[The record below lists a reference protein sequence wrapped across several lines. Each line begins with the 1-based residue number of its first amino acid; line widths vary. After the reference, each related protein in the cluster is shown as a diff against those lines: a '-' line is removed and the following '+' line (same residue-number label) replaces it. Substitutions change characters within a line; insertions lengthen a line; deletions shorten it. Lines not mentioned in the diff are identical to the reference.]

1 MKKSSLLFILFIMVT
16 LISAAC
22 GGGSDSTNDAEVT
35 SSEETESTETTELEY
50 EPEDIDP
57 DTDVCEVCGMAIAD
71 DEHATQ
77 IVLENER
84 SLKYDDIGDMFVW
97 IEENGED
104 DVGAKFVRDF
114 NSLEWIQLED
124 ASFVYDEE
132 ISTPMGFGV
141 ISFQDSDEAEEY
153 IDENEV
159 GELLSVDDLYNH
171 EWEMDHDHG
180 DHDHG
185 DHAHDNEQAFHTEGF
200 DMSFTELENI
210 STEEETELEVNMTM
224 DDEALEDLSVRYEI
238 WEEDDEDN
246 TDWVDVTEDEPG
258 RYVADYIFEDVGTY
272 HIQIHALNDDLHEH
286 LVYEVSVEEG

>member
-1 MKKSSLLFILFIMVT
+1 MKKSSLLFIVFIMVT
-16 LISAAC
+16 LILAAC

-224 DDEALEDLSVRYEI
+224 DDEALEDLSVRY
-238 WEEDDEDN
+238 
-246 TDWVDVTEDEPG
+246 
-258 RYVADYIFEDVGTY
+258 
-272 HIQIHALNDDLHEH
+272 
-286 LVYEVSVEEG
+286 

>member
-16 LISAAC
+16 LILAAC

-35 SSEETESTETTELEY
+35 GSEETESTETTELEY

-141 ISFQDSDEAEEY
+141 ISFQDSEEAQEY

-171 EWEMDHDHG
+171 EWEMDHGHG

-185 DHAHDNEQAFHTEGF
+185 GHAHDDEQTFHTEGF
-200 DMSFTELENI
+200 DMNFAELENI
-210 STEEETELEVNMTM
+210 STEEETELEVNMAM
-224 DDEALEDLSVRYEI
+224 DDEALEDVSVRYEI

-246 TDWVDVTEDEPG
+246 TDWVDATEDEPG
-258 RYVADYIFEDVGTY
+258 RYVADYTFEDAGTY
-272 HIQIHALNDDLHEH
+272 QIQIHASNDDLHEH
-286 LVYEVSVEEG
+286 LVYEVNVEEG

>member
-1 MKKSSLLFILFIMVT
+1 
-16 LISAAC
+16 
-22 GGGSDSTNDAEVT
+22 
-35 SSEETESTETTELEY
+35 
-50 EPEDIDP
+50 
-57 DTDVCEVCGMAIAD
+57 
-71 DEHATQ
+71 
-77 IVLENER
+77 
-84 SLKYDDIGDMFVW
+84 
-97 IEENGED
+97 
-104 DVGAKFVRDF
+104 
-114 NSLEWIQLED
+114 LED